1 MLAVQTISNTNLT
14 IYTVPTGKK
23 AYVYV
28 DIFAPTAGDLSVI
41 VNNKTYFSKQSF
53 SGYISF
59 KLSLTSA
66 DSIALYFSGTC
77 NVFVHGEEV

>member
-1 MLAVQTISNTNLT
+1 MLAVQTVSNTNLT
-14 IYTVPTGKK
+14 LYTVPTGKK

-28 DIFAPTAGDLSVI
+28 DIFAPASGDLSVM

-53 SGYISF
+53 SGHISL

-66 DSIALYFSGTC
+66 DSIAVSFTDTC
-77 NVFVHGEEV
+77 HVFIHGEEV